1 MMPFGRVK
9 IRVLLVLSSR
19 PDPLCNSGVQ
29 LVWRSMGRCWCLVL
43 IRIRLCGKK
52 LLLNTIKVNVDGAI
66 FAEEHKYGFGCVA
79 CGANGRL
86 IEAISSSQLGIVGPE
101 IAEVIGVKE
110 TLSWIKRKGWM
121 EVEIETDALVVVQ
134 AVMGSIQMPSQFGF
148 LVQDCR
154 NLLSCINHVSL
165 HFVKRSANRATYCV
179 ARASCYHSDRIF
191 CEQDAP
197 LELMSIVD
205 VECL

>member
-1 MMPFGRVK
+1 MSEFNPISIYLVTG
-9 IRVLLVLSSR
+9 LLVYFISSFGI
-19 PDPLCNSGVQ
+19 PNLFASNNSTYLEKFTV
-29 LVWRSMGRCWCLVL
+29 VR
-43 IRIRLCGKK
+43 
-52 LLLNTIKVNVDGAI
+52 NYN
-66 FAEEHKYGFGCVA
+66 YGFGCVA
-79 CGANGRL
+79 RGADGRI
-86 IEAISSSQLGIVGPE
+86 IEAISGSRLGVVGPE

-110 TLSWIKRKGWM
+110 ALSWIKRNGWM

-154 NLLSCINHVSL
+154 NLLSCINQVSL
-165 HFVKRSANRATYCV
+165 HFVKRSANRVAHCL
-179 ARASCYHSDRIF
+179 ARASCYHSDCIVS
-191 CEQDAP
+191 EDTAP